1 MQDEYFDVIIIGG
14 GINGAGLFRDLCEQG
29 VRCLI
34 VDKSDFGAGTSAAP
48 SRLIHGGLK
57 YLETAELRLVAE
69 STHERN
75 RLLQNAP
82 HLVKPLPSMLPAFS
96 WLRGSWAALRT
107 LFGSTSAP
115 RSRGAL
121 LVKIG
126 LALYDFYGSRDRM
139 MPRHKMLRHTA
150 ARQMV
155 PALTERI
162 TAAGLYYDATI
173 TAPER
178 LVLELIE
185 DGVAA
190 NPDSM
195 ACSWTP
201 LQPREGKYL
210 TFKRPDGSTLNAT
223 TRYVVNA
230 AGPWID
236 TVNGHL
242 GEKTTFIGG
251 TKGSHIL
258 LDHDELVRQLDGR
271 MIYFEADDGRI
282 CLVFPY
288 EGRVLVGS
296 SDIPAND
303 PDSVSCEADEVAYFL
318 DSLRQLLPGLSF
330 SHEQIIYR
338 YSGIRPLP
346 NNHSEMPGLISRD
359 HSTPVLPA
367 TQERPFPVLSLVG
380 GKWTTFRAFAAEVS
394 DQILIALERPRA
406 NSTETLPIG
415 GGRGF
420 PVSLTAR
427 EKWVDDIESSSGLQ
441 RSRVEML
448 LGRYGTRAADI
459 AVHEGQQDTSV
470 IHGAPDYTEAE
481 IEWLAQNESVIHLED
496 LVLRRTLLAISGR
509 LTLEGLNQVAETT
522 GAALGW
528 DSQRKR
534 AERGQLL
541 HRLADSHG
549 VTSLR

>member
-185 DGVAA
+185 DGVVA

-380 GKWTTFRAFAAEVS
+380 GKWTTFRAFAAEVT

>member
-236 TVNGHL
+236 TVNRYL

-303 PDSVSCEADEVAYFL
+303 PDRVSCEADEVAYFL

-380 GKWTTFRAFAAEVS
+380 GKWTTFRAFAAEVT

-528 DSQRKR
+528 DAQRKR
-534 AERGQLL
+534 AEREQLL

>member
-1 MQDEYFDVIIIGG
+1 
-14 GINGAGLFRDLCEQG
+14 
-29 VRCLI
+29 
-34 VDKSDFGAGTSAAP
+34 
-48 SRLIHGGLK
+48 
-57 YLETAELRLVAE
+57 
-69 STHERN
+69 
-75 RLLQNAP
+75 
-82 HLVKPLPSMLPAFS
+82 
-96 WLRGSWAALRT
+96 
-107 LFGSTSAP
+107 
-115 RSRGAL
+115 
-121 LVKIG
+121 
-126 LALYDFYGSRDRM
+126 
-139 MPRHKMLRHTA
+139 
-150 ARQMV
+150 
-155 PALTERI
+155 
-162 TAAGLYYDATI
+162 
-173 TAPER
+173 
-178 LVLELIE
+178 
-185 DGVAA
+185 
-190 NPDSM
+190 
-195 ACSWTP
+195 
-201 LQPREGKYL
+201 
-210 TFKRPDGSTLNAT
+210 
-223 TRYVVNA
+223 
-230 AGPWID
+230 
-236 TVNGHL
+236 
-242 GEKTTFIGG
+242 
-251 TKGSHIL
+251 
-258 LDHDELVRQLDGR
+258 
-271 MIYFEADDGRI
+271 
-282 CLVFPY
+282 
-288 EGRVLVGS
+288 
-296 SDIPAND
+296 
-303 PDSVSCEADEVAYFL
+303 
-318 DSLRQLLPGLSF
+318 
-330 SHEQIIYR
+330 
-338 YSGIRPLP
+338 
-346 NNHSEMPGLISRD
+346 MPGLISRD

-528 DSQRKR
+528 DAQRKH

>member
-318 DSLRQLLPGLSF
+318 DSL
-330 SHEQIIYR
+330 
-338 YSGIRPLP
+338 
-346 NNHSEMPGLISRD
+346 
-359 HSTPVLPA
+359 
-367 TQERPFPVLSLVG
+367 
-380 GKWTTFRAFAAEVS
+380 
-394 DQILIALERPRA
+394 
-406 NSTETLPIG
+406 
-415 GGRGF
+415 
-420 PVSLTAR
+420 
-427 EKWVDDIESSSGLQ
+427 
-441 RSRVEML
+441 
-448 LGRYGTRAADI
+448 
-459 AVHEGQQDTSV
+459 
-470 IHGAPDYTEAE
+470 
-481 IEWLAQNESVIHLED
+481 
-496 LVLRRTLLAISGR
+496 
-509 LTLEGLNQVAETT
+509 
-522 GAALGW
+522 
-528 DSQRKR
+528 
-534 AERGQLL
+534 
-541 HRLADSHG
+541 
-549 VTSLR
+549 